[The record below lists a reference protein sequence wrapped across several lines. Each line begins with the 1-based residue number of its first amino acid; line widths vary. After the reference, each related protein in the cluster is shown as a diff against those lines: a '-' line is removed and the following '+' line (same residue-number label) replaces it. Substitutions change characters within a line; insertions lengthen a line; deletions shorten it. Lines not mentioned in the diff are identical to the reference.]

1 MFGNNSLEYDNN
13 DVLEHS
19 LSCCGVNQFKTE
31 EEIENMKNAVDEE
44 KNKIYDD
51 TELSRYKIK
60 DPTIKNKVKS
70 IEYSNAII
78 YLLLSNF
85 YDKSINIKVD
95 IDDDDNEISVIN
107 SIKKYY
113 TITNCEDN
121 MVLCSDLYT
130 KIKKPKKIIDIM
142 LNKINIF
149 KKKCTK
155 GEYRMKYCYY
165 GLKEIEYI
173 E

>member
-1 MFGNNSLEYDNN
+1 
-13 DVLEHS
+13 LEHS
-19 LSCCGVNQFKTE
+19 LSCCGINQFKTE
-31 EEIENMKNAVDEE
+31 EEINYMKNAVDEE

-78 YLLLSNF
+78 YLLYSNF
-85 YDKSINIKVD
+85 CDNSINIKVD

-121 MVLCSDLYT
+121 YVLCSDVYT

-149 KKKCTK
+149 KKKCRNR
-155 GEYRMKYCYY
+155 GEYYNKYCYNK
-165 GLKEIEYI
+165 LKEIDE
-173 E
+173 